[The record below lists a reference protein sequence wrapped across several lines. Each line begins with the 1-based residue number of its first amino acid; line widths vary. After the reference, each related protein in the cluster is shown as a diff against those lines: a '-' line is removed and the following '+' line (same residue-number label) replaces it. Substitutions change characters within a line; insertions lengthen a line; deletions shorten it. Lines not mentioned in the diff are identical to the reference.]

1 MREQIEQFNLPLHA
15 MRHEVPGMN
24 SIRRDATGG
33 EVRSRTTPA
42 RSASEGIRHQAGILP
57 RFRFGLV
64 RPAPRNARRGSALF
78 VVLVVIVLLT
88 LSAYTFTELMISEA
102 HAVNMSGRDA
112 QARMLADS
120 GVELAAALLGNRSES
135 TAALVYHN
143 PEAFAGML
151 VTDGETDRERGRFTI
166 VAPLEADATAAQ
178 VRYGL
183 IDESS
188 KLNLNHILSW
198 GLDDE
203 ATRELLL
210 SVPGMNEEIADAILD
225 WIDEDDDAREYGA
238 ESLDYQSLDPPYYP
252 KNGPLESLDE
262 LLLVRGV
269 TPQLLYGEDANRN
282 GLLDLNENDGD
293 ASLPLDNEDGL
304 LDLGWF
310 AYLTVYSRESNLRA
324 DGTPKIDLN
333 QLLLTELYDELEA
346 ELGADEAQFIIA
358 FRLYGPS
365 NLEEEEEDSPDAT
378 SRGGRPS
385 TGDSESDARLQ
396 QAAQGVARA
405 MFSGQGGSITKGG
418 MDLSQG
424 ASTEVASL
432 YDLIDAEVT
441 GEIDGKEQ
449 TLTSPWTSD
458 ASNLRKNLPLLFD
471 ALSTTTEPY
480 IEGRININQAR
491 AEVLAGIP
499 EMTAAIIEGIVSSA
513 LVGENG
519 ELSDAI
525 GEDRATTGWLLIQ
538 GLVDVPTMRK
548 LDPYLT
554 ARGDVYRAQVL
565 GHFDRGGP
573 VARIEAV
580 IDATEIPPKIV
591 SRRDLSGLGPAFPL
605 GAAVT
610 PAAGL

>member
-1 MREQIEQFNLPLHA
+1 MREKTPQSVSSFGAAHRGVRGARCVL
-15 MRHEVPGMN
+15 
-24 SIRRDATGG
+24 DALSCQ
-33 EVRSRTTPA
+33 VRSKTTLA
-42 RSASEGIRHQAGILP
+42 RSASEGTRHQHGILP
-57 RFRFGLV
+57 RLRVGPV
-64 RPAPRNARRGSALF
+64 RPSARDARRGSALF

-151 VTDGETDRERGRFTI
+151 VTDAETDRNRGRFTI

-188 KLNLNHILSW
+188 KLNVNQVLSW

-203 ATRELLL
+203 ETQALLL

-238 ESLDYQSLDPPYYP
+238 ESLDYQEMAPPYYP

-333 QLLLTELYDELEA
+333 QMLLTELYDELVE
-346 ELGADEAQFIIA
+346 ELGADEAQFIVA

-378 SRGGRPS
+378 SRGGRAT

-405 MFSGQGGSITKGG
+405 MFSGEGGSITKGG

-424 ASTEVASL
+424 ASTEIVSL

-449 TLTSPWTSD
+449 TLKSPWTSD
-458 ASNLRKNLPLLFD
+458 ASNLRENLPLLFD
-471 ALSTTTEPY
+471 ALSTTTVPY
-480 IEGRININQAR
+480 LEGRININQAR

-499 EMTAAIIEGIVSSA
+499 EMTAAIIEGIVTSA
-513 LVGENG
+513 MVGENG

-538 GLVDVPTMRK
+538 GLVDLPTMRK

-610 PAAGL
+610 PAAGP